1 MKRLLSLRSVATALL
16 LSSAL
21 FTTACDTGTGT
32 GETNVELGDNK
43 RKDPDPGMTT
53 NSDSATAGLRRDT
66 TGRPT
71 GRQQYEAAGEAKD
84 RNRDGLAD

>member
-1 MKRLLSLRSVATALL
+1 MKALLSLRSAAAALL
-16 LSSAL
+16 LSTAL

-32 GETNVELGDNK
+32 GETNVERGDNK
-43 RKDPDPGMTT
+43 RKDPDPGQTT

-71 GRQQYEAAGEAKD
+71 GRQQYEAASEAKD